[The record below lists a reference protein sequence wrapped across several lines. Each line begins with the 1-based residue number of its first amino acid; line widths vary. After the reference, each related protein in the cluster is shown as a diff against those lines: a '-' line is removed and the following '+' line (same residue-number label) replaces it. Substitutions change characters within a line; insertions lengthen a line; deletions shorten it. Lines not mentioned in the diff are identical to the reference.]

1 MAMNWVVLATVSALL
16 SAAAAVAQ
24 KRTLFRV
31 GALEFSFLVSAAVL
45 ALTLFV
51 PFTQDVLALSPRA
64 FAVLGIKSLVGGV
77 AFLLVMMA
85 LERNPISGALPVLG
99 LTPAVTGVLATLLL
113 RDTLGPGE
121 WAGLA
126 LMTAGLYALEAK
138 PRGGLVRPLAEAV
151 ASGRHRLMFGAVLL
165 FALSSVG
172 DKLLV
177 SGMRV
182 PPNVVLFHQHV
193 VYTSVFGVLLLV
205 RRVPLA
211 TLARGVRSQWPM
223 LLAIAV
229 LTLGYRFFQLQA
241 TRTGP
246 VALVL
251 AVKRTSILYATLAGG
266 RLFSEQR
273 LGPRALAA
281 LLIVAAGFL
290 FLGRE

>member
-1 MAMNWVVLATVSALL
+1 VNWIALATISALL

-31 GALEFSFLVSAAVL
+31 NALEFSFLVSATVL
-45 ALTLFV
+45 VLSLFV
-51 PFTQDVLALSPRA
+51 PFTADVLGLSGRA
-64 FAVLGIKSLVGGV
+64 FAVLGVKSVVGGV
-77 AFLLVMMA
+77 AFLLVMLA
-85 LERNPISGALPVLG
+85 LEKNPISGALPLMG
-99 LTPAVTGVLATLLL
+99 LTPAVTGLLATALLGDAL
-113 RDTLGPGE
+113 HGGE

-126 LMTAGLYALEAK
+126 LMTVGLYALEARPK
-138 PRGGLVRPLAEAV
+138 GGITRPLAEV
-151 ASGRHRLMFGAVLL
+151 FVSGRYHAMLGAVLL

-177 SGMRV
+177 TGMKV
-182 PPNVVLFHQHV
+182 PPTVVMFHQHV
-193 VYTSVFGVLLLV
+193 VYTLVFGVLLLV
-205 RRVPLA
+205 RQVPMA
-211 TLARGVRSQWPM
+211 TVARGLREQWPM

-251 AVKRTSILYATLAGG
+251 AVKRTSILYASFAGG
-266 RLFSEQR
+266 RAFSEER
-273 LGPRALAA
+273 LVPRLLGT